1 MASKIML
8 ISAFA
13 MGHFLY
19 YDLTGALLF
28 TLIAVCIE
36 WMIGK

>member
-1 MASKIML
+1 MLSKIIL
-8 ISAFA
+8 IGSFA

-28 TLIAVCIE
+28 ALIAVCLE

>member
-1 MASKIML
+1 MVSKIML
-8 ISAFA
+8 IVAFA

-28 TLIAVCIE
+28 ALIAVCIE

>member
-1 MASKIML
+1 MLSKLVL
-8 ISAFA
+8 IGAFA

-28 TLIAVCIE
+28 AIMVLLIDWV
-36 WMIGK
+36 IGK

>member
-1 MASKIML
+1 ML
-8 ISAFA
+8 ICAFA

-19 YDLTGALLF
+19 HDLTGALMF
-28 TLIAVCIE
+28 ALIAVCIE

>member
-1 MASKIML
+1 MLSKLML
-8 ISAFA
+8 IGAFA

-28 TLIAVCIE
+28 TTMVLLLE
-36 WMIGK
+36 WTIGK